1 MQKVI
6 IEARNLTRVHKLG
19 KGEEVQALRGT
30 SLTVPQGDFAAIIGA
45 SGSGKSTLLHIL
57 GFMDQPT
64 TGELFFEGR
73 LMQRLTDREMTRIRS
88 TEIGFIFQTFNLIP
102 SLNAW
107 ENVAFPAR
115 FLAAISAK
123 ERRDRAMELLKLVGL
138 ESRAGHRPGEMSGGQ
153 RQRVA
158 IARALINQPKLLL
171 ADEPTGNLD
180 SATGR
185 LVVEVLQSL
194 NASGQTIVLVTHNPE
209 IATLTRTVHRMKD
222 GLLATVKADEFLAGD

>member
-6 IEARNLTRVHKLG
+6 IEARNLSRIHKLG

-30 SLTVPQGDFAAIIGA
+30 SLAVPQGDFAAIIGA

-64 TGELFFEGR
+64 SGELFFEGR
-73 LMQRLTDREMTRIRS
+73 LMQRLSDGEMTRIRS

-115 FLAAISAK
+115 FLPGISAK

-138 ESRAGHRPGEMSGGQ
+138 DSRAGHRPGEMSGGQ

-185 LVVEVLQSL
+185 MVVEVLQSL
-194 NASGQTIVLVTHNPE
+194 NDSGQTMVLVTHNPE
-209 IATLTRTVHRMKD
+209 IASLTRTVHRMKD
-222 GLLATVKADEFLAGD
+222 GQLATVKASDFLAGD